1 LSNSYHGETIG
12 ALSVGDVE
20 LYKDTYKPL
29 LLKTI
34 QTPVPK
40 DMSIQAAKDAALE
53 FETLCQK
60 RADEISA
67 IIVEPLI
74 QGAGYM
80 HMYHSEFLVLIREIC
95 SRFNIH
101 LIADEVMVG
110 FGRTG
115 ELFACDV
122 AKITPD
128 FIVLSKGLTGGY
140 LPLSV
145 VLTSNEIYM
154 KFYCDYNEHK
164 AFLHSHSYT
173 GNALACAAANATLD
187 IFENENIIQKNK
199 ELAKYMGEKLEKFKT
214 LENVAEIR
222 QTGMVCVVELKGYSP
237 QERIGLK
244 VYQYG
249 LKHGVLL
256 RPLGHVVYFMPPY
269 IIKKDEI
276 DTMMDTAYKAIES
289 L

>member
-1 LSNSYHGETIG
+1 
-12 ALSVGDVE
+12 
-20 LYKDTYKPL
+20 
-29 LLKTI
+29 
-34 QTPVPK
+34 
-40 DMSIQAAKDAALE
+40 
-53 FETLCQK
+53 
-60 RADEISA
+60 
-67 IIVEPLI
+67 
-74 QGAGYM
+74 
-80 HMYHSEFLVLIREIC
+80 
-95 SRFNIH
+95 
-101 LIADEVMVG
+101 
-110 FGRTG
+110 
-115 ELFACDV
+115 
-122 AKITPD
+122 
-128 FIVLSKGLTGGY
+128 
-140 LPLSV
+140 
-145 VLTSNEIYM
+145 
-154 KFYCDYNEHK
+154 
-164 AFLHSHSYT
+164 
-173 GNALACAAANATLD
+173 LACAAANATLD

-214 LENVAEIR
+214 LKNVAEVR